1 MARRKIALIG
11 AGQIGGNLALL
22 AAQKELG
29 DVVLFDVVEGVTQGK
44 ALDIMQSRAVD
55 GYDVRIVG
63 TNKYDE
69 VAGAR
74 RVILP
79 AGGARQ
85 PGLSRAGLLRVQNQ
99 NNCDVAPHLEEER
112 GDAVAVV

>member
-1 MARRKIALIG
+1 MIMARRKIALIG

-29 DVVLFDVVEGVTQGK
+29 DVVLFDVVEGVPQGK

-69 VAGAR
+69 VAGAAAGI
-74 RVILP
+74 VTP
-79 AGGARQ
+79 GGARE
-85 PGLSRAGLLRVQNQ
+85 PGLSRAGPLPGNIQNM
-99 NNCDVAPHLEEER
+99 H
-112 GDAVAVV
+112 